1 MDNTFGFLLFHDVE
15 ELDVVGPWEVFSVWK
30 KNFSAPIQIIT
41 ISEKDNIVNCAKEL
55 QIVASHHFENCPKL
69 DYLIVP
75 GGWGTRAEVNNQNL
89 VSFIKS
95 AAVNCKAV
103 LSICTGAFL
112 LQSAGLLNGKKVTT
126 HWNSLDRLRA
136 FKEVIVI
143 EERVVRDGNIWSAA
157 GISSGIDLALAFVA
171 ELAGEEVAGQVQ
183 FQMEYYP
190 SDVRYG
196 DLHRCEKA
204 PKYLNGD

>member
-1 MDNTFGFLLFHDVE
+1 MDKTFGFLLFHDVE
-15 ELDVVGPWEVFSVWK
+15 ELDFVGPWEVFSVWK
-30 KNFSAPIQIIT
+30 KNFSAPIKIIT
-41 ISEKDNIVNCAKEL
+41 ISEKDNIVNCAKGL
-55 QIVASHHFENCPKL
+55 QVVASHRFADCPKL

-75 GGWGTRAEVNNQNL
+75 GGWGTRAEVSNQNL
-89 VSFIKS
+89 ISFVSS
-95 AAVNCKAV
+95 AAVNCKAI

-136 FKEVIVI
+136 FKEVIVV

-157 GISSGIDLALAFVA
+157 GISSGVDLALAFVA

-190 SDVRYG
+190 SNIRYG
-196 DLHRCEKA
+196 DLHQCAKA
-204 PKYLNGD
+204 PKYLK